1 MMRFNTVKMFRGFFL
16 LVAMAWLGGCATIA
30 TDPRDPWEG
39 WNRNVQSFNDNADDY
54 LLTPVA
60 EGYDWLMPS
69 FASQGVSN
77 FFNNLGDIRVTV
89 NDFLQ
94 FKFVQGGE
102 DFTRFLINT
111 TLGIGGLF
119 DVATE
124 LDFDKHEE
132 DFGQTLGAWG
142 MPSGPYIVLPILGPS
157 TARGSLGLVG
167 DTATY
172 PVAYVNAIAIVLG
185 LTGSK
190 IIDTRAS
197 GISSSRIIK
206 ETALDRYEFVRNA
219 YLQRRAYLIRD
230 GSPSFEDD
238 ELLDEDLDLGEDI

>member
-16 LVAMAWLGGCATIA
+16 LVVMAWLGGCATIA

-39 WNRNVQSFNDNADDY
+39 WNRNVQSFNDGVDEY
-54 LLTPVA
+54 FLTPVA

-77 FFNNLGDIRVTV
+77 FFNNLGAIRVTL

-94 FKFVQGGE
+94 FKFAQGGE

-111 TLGIGGLF
+111 TLGVGGLF

-124 LDFDKHEE
+124 LDFEKHEE

-167 DTATY
+167 DAATY
-172 PVAYVNAIAIVLG
+172 PVAYVNALAIALG
-185 LTGSK
+185 LTGST
-190 IIDTRAS
+190 IIDKKAS
-197 GISSSRIIK
+197 DLSSSRIVN
-206 ETALDRYEFVRNA
+206 EAALDRYEFLRNA

-230 GSPSFEDD
+230 GSPSLEDD

>member
-1 MMRFNTVKMFRGFFL
+1 MFRGFFL
-16 LVAMAWLGGCATIA
+16 LVVIVWLGGCATIA

-39 WNRNVQSFNDNADDY
+39 WNRDVQSFNDGADEY
-54 LLTPVA
+54 FLTPVA
-60 EGYDWLMPS
+60 EGYNWLMPS

-77 FFNNLGDIRVTV
+77 IFNNLGDIRVTL

-94 FKFVQGGE
+94 FKFVQGAE

-111 TLGIGGLF
+111 TLGVGGLF

-124 LDFDKHEE
+124 LDFEQHEE

-142 MPSGPYIVLPILGPS
+142 MPSGPYMVLPILGPS

-167 DTATY
+167 DAAAY
-172 PVAYVNAIAIVLG
+172 PVAYVNAIAIALG
-185 LTGSK
+185 ITGSK
-190 IIDTRAS
+190 VIDTKAS
-197 GISSSRIIK
+197 NLSSSRIINAA
-206 ETALDRYEFVRNA
+206 ALDRYEFLRNA

-230 GSPSFEDD
+230 GSPSLEDD